1 MGPESRPFHPFHP
14 ISTLL
19 LAAAVV
25 MSGAAATAAHA
36 QVRTTGSIVGTV
48 RDATG
53 AIVPDAQVE
62 AADTETGIGSTLKAG
77 KDGGFVF
84 AALQPGTY
92 RLLVTADRFQPAVVD
107 RLVVTTGRATNV
119 SVQLEVGSL
128 TEEIRV
134 EAGAPVVETTSST
147 ISSTV
152 RNAEIAKLPLL
163 GRNVLDFAL
172 LVPGAAQSAT
182 GRYSQFNGLP
192 SGAINIT
199 LDGVNNN
206 SQRFR
211 SGGTSFFTF
220 APVRLG
226 AIEEVTV
233 STAGLTADAGAE
245 GAAQIQFVTRRGTN
259 RFRGQLF
266 EQLRNDILN
275 ANSVFNV
282 ARNIPKSKL
291 RLNEFGGNLGG
302 PIVRNKLFF
311 FGNYEQIL
319 QPSQDTRTATL
330 LTAEAQQGVFRYLG
344 TDNVQRAANLLDI
357 ARAAGYPG
365 TIDPLIAQ
373 QLALVNSTL
382 GGGSVAANDLI
393 RNDIRYL
400 SAAEPRNIYPTGRV
414 DWQAA
419 SSLAVRAVMN
429 LRINE
434 SASAP
439 QFPGLPPV
447 NNLYE
452 TKPFILSTGADWTLT
467 PNLINQFSFG
477 FQSNAETFN
486 RVNTLD
492 VYTSRRV
499 PFPLNLTSPTPTN
512 DVMPIP
518 RNNPVYNVSNTL
530 TLIKGNHTWTFGGTV
545 RHTSMWESI
554 WGNAAG
560 GPAYNTG
567 INNADPFASVLTATT
582 LPAIRTAD
590 LTNALALYGFLTG
603 RLTSISGVRNIDEET
618 GEFGANPVI
627 RREAQTVGGVYLQ
640 DAWRLTPQLTLN
652 YGLRWELSG
661 PVHNTND
668 IYTSP
673 TVEHLLGPSRAPFQ
687 PGTFSD
693 ISDPQVFQRSR
704 PYKGD
709 YNNAAPNVG
718 FAWNPQR
725 DSGVL
730 GRLFGKGKSVLR
742 GAVGV
747 NYYDEGLIN
756 FQQVAGSNPGLTQQ
770 LSLTP
775 GMPGFAPGGLSLSS
789 NIPALAAS
797 PASVTF
803 PLSQSAFTF
812 SRGFSTIDPD
822 IQTPFILNW
831 SIGLQREIWRDA
843 AFEVRYVGN
852 RGYRLWRAYDLNEVN
867 IFENGFVQEF
877 KNAQRNLAINQAN
890 GRAGFANNGLPGQSA
905 LPIFDTAFGARGSQP
920 AVPVNSGYN
929 NGTFITQLQ
938 EGQAGMLA
946 NALAGGNTYLCR
958 MVGNNLPP
966 CATLGYNAPG
976 AYPINFFQ
984 ANPYAAGFA
993 TVQLSDPSRSSYH
1006 GLQLQYRQRLNSGFT
1021 MTSHYTYGR
1030 ASSDR
1035 FADSPASRADFVT
1048 LRDRRLN
1055 DAPSVY
1061 DLRHAFQ
1068 SFFTYELPFGRDRKF
1083 SIANPILNHIAGGWM
1098 ASGIVRIQSGRPF
1111 RLTSG
1116 RQTYNN
1122 RDAGVVLNGISVKDL
1137 QKMVNVRGG
1146 PNGSIYYFDERVIGA
1161 DGRANPDLVAPP
1173 TTPGELG
1180 QFVYLYGPG
1189 FWNLDLGLAKRIET
1203 GSRFSVNVE
1212 ALFLNAFNHP
1222 NYLIGNAF
1230 AETGTDVS
1238 ITSTTFGQ
1246 STTTAAG
1253 PRNVQL
1259 RVQIDF

>member
-1 MGPESRPFHPFHP
+1 MGPDCRRCRPFVF
-14 ISTLL
+14 LL
-19 LAAAVV
+19 LLLVLAIP
-25 MSGAAATAAHA
+25 AHA
-36 QVRTTGSIVGTV
+36 QVRTTGSIVGTI
-48 RDATG
+48 RDASG

-62 AADTETGIGSTLKAG
+62 ATDPQTGIGSTLNAG

-92 RLLVTADRFQPAVVD
+92 RLLITADRFQPSVVD
-107 RLVVTTGRATNV
+107 QVVVTTGRATNV
-119 SVQLEVGSL
+119 NVQLEVGTL
-128 TEEIRV
+128 TEEV
-134 EAGAPVVETTSST
+134 HVAAGAPVVETTSST

-172 LVPGAAQSAT
+172 LVPGAAQSAS

-192 SGAINIT
+192 AGAINIT

-259 RFRGQLF
+259 AWRGQVF

-291 RLNEFGGNLGG
+291 RQNEFGGNFGG
-302 PIVRNKLFF
+302 PIIRNKLFF

-319 QPSQDTRTATL
+319 QPSQDTRTATF
-330 LTAEAQQGVFRYLG
+330 LTAEAQQGVFRYL
-344 TDNVQRAANLLDI
+344 DANNVQRTANLLDI

-373 QLALVNSTL
+373 QLALLNGTL
-382 GGGSVAANDLI
+382 GGGSVAPNDLI

-400 SAAEPRNIYPTGRV
+400 SPADPRNIYPTGRI

-419 SSLAVRAVMN
+419 SSLAVRGVMN
-429 LRINE
+429 MRINE
-434 SASAP
+434 TSRAP
-439 QFPGLPPV
+439 QFPGLEMV
-447 NNLYE
+447 NNGYD
-452 TKPFILSTGADWTLT
+452 TKPYIISTGADWTMS
-467 PNLINQFSFG
+467 PNLINQVSFG

-486 RVNTLD
+486 KVNTLD
-492 VYTSRRV
+492 VYTSKRV

-518 RNNPVYNVSNTL
+518 RNNPVYNLSDTFTWL
-530 TLIKGNHTWTFGGTV
+530 KGNHTFTFGGTV

-560 GPAYNTG
+560 GPAYTTG
-567 INNADPFASVLTATT
+567 VNDADPVATVLTDATI
-582 LPAIRTAD
+582 PGIRTAD
-590 LTNALALYGFLTG
+590 LTNARALYAFLTG
-603 RLTSISGVRNIDEET
+603 RLTSISGVRNINEDSH
-618 GEFGANPVI
+618 EFGSNPVI
-627 RREAQTVGGVYLQ
+627 RREAQTVGGLYLQ
-640 DAWRLTPQLTLN
+640 DAWRATPQLTLN
-652 YGLRWELSG
+652 YGLRWEFSG
-661 PVHNTND
+661 PAYNTND

-673 TVEHLLGPSRAPFQ
+673 TVEHLLGPSLAPFQ
-687 PGTFSD
+687 PGTFSE
-693 ISDPQVFQRSR
+693 IRDPQIFQRSR

-709 YNNAAPNVG
+709 YDNAAPNVG

-725 DSGVL
+725 DSGFI

-756 FQQVAGSNPGLTQQ
+756 FQQVAGSNPGLTQNI
-770 LSLTP
+770 SLTP
-775 GMPGFAPGGLSLSS
+775 GMPGFAPGGLTLSS
-789 NIPALAAS
+789 AIPTLVGS
-797 PASVTF
+797 PATVTF
-803 PLSQSAFTF
+803 PLPQSSFTF
-812 SRGFSTIDPD
+812 ATRSFSTVDPD
-822 IQTPFILNW
+822 IQTPFVLNW
-831 SIGLQREIWRDA
+831 SIGLQREVWRDA
-843 AFEVRYVGN
+843 AIEVRYVGN
-852 RGYRLWRAYDLNEVN
+852 RGYHLWRAYDLNEVN
-867 IFENGFVQEF
+867 IFENGFSQEF
-877 KNAQRNLAINQAN
+877 VNAQRNLAINQAN
-890 GRAGFANNGLPGQSA
+890 GRTGFANNGLPGQAA
-905 LPIFDTAFGARGSQP
+905 LPMFDAAFGARGSQP
-920 AVPVNSGYN
+920 AVPTASGYG
-929 NGTFITQLQ
+929 NGTFITHLQ
-938 EGQAGMLA
+938 QGQAGALA
-946 NALAGGNTYLCR
+946 AALAGGNLYLCR
-958 MVGNNLPP
+958 MVGSNLPP

-976 AYPINFFQ
+976 SYPINVFQ
-984 ANPYAAGFA
+984 ANPYAAGQSI
-993 TVQLSDPSRSSYH
+993 VQLSDPSRSSYH
-1006 GLQLQYRQRLNSGFT
+1006 GLQLQYRQRLNSGLT
-1021 MTSHYTYGR
+1021 ATAHYTYGR
-1030 ASSDR
+1030 SNSDR
-1035 FADSPASRADFVT
+1035 FADSPASRVDFIT
-1048 LRDRRLN
+1048 LRDQRLN

-1068 SFFTYELPFGRDRKF
+1068 SFFTYELPFGTDRKF
-1083 SIANPILNHIAGGWM
+1083 SISNPILNQIVGGWM

-1111 RLTSG
+1111 RLTSQ

-1122 RDAGVVLNGISVKDL
+1122 RDAGVILNGITVKDL

-1161 DGRANPDLVAPP
+1161 DGRANPELVASP

-1189 FWNLDLGLAKRIET
+1189 FWNLDLGLAKQVAL
-1203 GSRFSVNVE
+1203 GGRFSMNIE

-1222 NYLIGNAF
+1222 NYLIGNAS
-1230 AETGTDVS
+1230 AENGTDVS
-1238 ITSTTFGQ
+1238 INSTTFGQ
-1246 STTTAAG
+1246 STVTAAG

-1259 RVQIDF
+1259 RVQINF